1 MFQTR
6 RVLAAS
12 ALALVLVLS
21 LASLALAHESR
32 TVGRYTFKVGF
43 VGEPTI
49 QNQPNGLDL
58 SIADASGNP
67 IEGAEK
73 TLKVAIAYGGGSP
86 KVLPLRA
93 VEGAKGKYTAD
104 VIPTKAGTY
113 SFIVSGTLNG
123 DAINQTFESGP
134 GRFDD
139 VVPPSTIEFPAA
151 GPAVSDLAVQTQ
163 AANAT
168 AQAALQRA
176 TLLGSAGIAIGLAG
190 LVFGVVALVTRRQ
203 PAAPPEMESPLGSNV
218 ARCPRVGKRREP

>member
-1 MFQTR
+1 MFQAR
-6 RVLAAS
+6 RILGAS

-21 LASLALAHESR
+21 LVSLALAHESR
-32 TVGRYTFKVGF
+32 TVGKYTFEVGF
-43 VGEPTI
+43 LGEPTI

-58 SIADASGNP
+58 TITDASGNP
-67 IEGAEK
+67 VEGADK
-73 TLKVAIAYGGGSP
+73 TLKVAIAFGGGSP
-86 KVLPLRA
+86 KDLPLRA
-93 VEGAKGKYTAD
+93 SEGLKGKYTAD

-113 SFIVSGTLNG
+113 SFLFSGTLNG
-123 DAINQTFESGP
+123 DAVNETFESGP

-176 TLLGSAGIAIGLAG
+176 TLLGGAGIAIGLAG

-203 PAAPPEMESPLGSNV
+203 STPPA
-218 ARCPRVGKRREP
+218 